1 MGQNSI
7 RCNLSKEDI
16 IAEIRLTLS
25 ADFEHKKGIVVVE
38 GEDDILFFNGK
49 LHPDVDLRESFSGK
63 CGVEEIVCY
72 FSDDRV
78 IGICDIDYDSRST
91 CPKMLYYDYSC
102 LEMML
107 ISNNSVFSSFFYAY
121 YQGSKSPQEIRQQIL
136 SNLKWLSLYR
146 KLSSNNSWGVRFNGL
161 SIAKAF
167 DQNDQTIDI
176 TNLLGQIHTINPG
189 LISHNREQ
197 LRLLSEAYR
206 GEYTLEQYLLITQG
220 HDFLY
225 FFQALCEVSKRSK
238 GKSPSVEELFRALLC
253 SCHRENFFEF
263 ELYQNLISYQ
273 DTYGVLFLPN

>member
-91 CPKMLYYDYSC
+91 CPQILYYDYSC

-146 KLSSNNSWGVRFNGL
+146 KLSSNNSWGVRFCGL

-167 DQNDQTIDI
+167 NQNDQTIDI

-197 LRLLSEAYR
+197 LGLLSEACR
-206 GEYTLEQYLLITQG
+206 GEYALEQYLLITQG

-225 FFQALCEVSKRSK
+225 CFQALCEASKRSK

-263 ELYQNLISYQ
+263 ELYQSLISYQ
-273 DTYGVLFLPN
+273 ATYGVLFLPS

>member
-63 CGVEEIVCY
+63 CGVEEIVCC

-78 IGICDIDYDSRST
+78 IGIRDIDYDSRST
-91 CPKMLYYDYSC
+91 CPQMLYYDYSC

-146 KLSSNNSWGVRFNGL
+146 KLNSNNSWGVRFSGL

-176 TNLLGQIHTINPG
+176 TNLLGQIRTINPG

-197 LRLLSEAYR
+197 LELLSEACR
-206 GEYTLEQYLLITQG
+206 GEYALEQYLLITQG

-225 FFQALCEVSKRSK
+225 CFQALCEASKRSK

-253 SCHRENFFEF
+253 SCHSENFFEF

-273 DTYGVLFLPN
+273 ATYGVLFLPN

>member
-49 LHPDVDLRESFSGK
+49 LHPDIDLRESFSGK

-91 CPKMLYYDYSC
+91 CPQMLYYDYSC

-107 ISNNSVFSSFFYAY
+107 ISNDSVFSSFFYAY
-121 YQGSKSPQEIRQQIL
+121 YQGSKSPQEIRLQIL

-146 KLSSNNSWGVRFNGL
+146 KLSSNNRWGVRFNGL

-167 DQNDQTIDI
+167 NQDNQTIDI

-189 LISHNREQ
+189 LISHNRGQ
-197 LRLLSEAYR
+197 LELLSKVCR
-206 GEYTLEQYLLITQG
+206 GEYALEQYLLITQG

-225 FFQALCEVSKRSK
+225 CFQALCESSKRLK

-253 SCHRENFFEF
+253 SCHHENFSEF
-263 ELYQNLISYQ
+263 ELYQSLISHQ
-273 DTYGVLFLPN
+273 ATYGVLFLPS

>member
-49 LHPDVDLRESFSGK
+49 LHPDIDLRESFSGK

-72 FSDDRV
+72 FLDDRV

-91 CPKMLYYDYSC
+91 CPQMLYYDYSC

-107 ISNNSVFSSFFYAY
+107 ISNDSVFSSFFYAY
-121 YQGSKSPQEIRQQIL
+121 YQGSKSPQEIRLQIL

-161 SIAKAF
+161 SVAKAF
-167 DQNDQTIDI
+167 NQENQTIDI

-189 LISHNREQ
+189 LISHNRGQ
-197 LRLLSEAYR
+197 LELLSEACR
-206 GEYTLEQYLLITQG
+206 GEYALEQYLLITQG

-225 FFQALCEVSKRSK
+225 CFQALCKSSKRLK

-253 SCHRENFFEF
+253 SCHHENFSEF
-263 ELYQNLISYQ
+263 KLYQSLISYQ
-273 DTYGVLFLPN
+273 ATYGILFLPS

>member
-38 GEDDILFFNGK
+38 GEDDILFFNGR
-49 LHPDVDLRESFSGK
+49 LHQDIDLKESFSGK
-63 CGVEEIVCY
+63 CRVEEIVYY

-91 CPKMLYYDYSC
+91 CPQMLYYDYSC

-107 ISNNSVFSSFFYAY
+107 ISNDSVFSPFFYAY
-121 YQGSKSPQEIRQQIL
+121 YQGSKSPQEIRSQVL

-146 KLSSNNSWGVRFNGL
+146 KLSSENGWDVRFNGL
-161 SIAKAF
+161 SVTKSF
-167 DQNDQTIDI
+167 DQDKQIIDI
-176 TNLLGQIHTINPG
+176 ARLLEQIHTLNPG
-189 LISHNREQ
+189 LISRNRGQ
-197 LRLLSEAYR
+197 LELLSEACR
-206 GEYTLEQYLLITQG
+206 HEYSLEEYLLITQG

-225 FFQALCEVSKRSK
+225 CFQAFCESTKRLK

-253 SCHRENFFEF
+253 SCHPNNFSEF
-263 ELYQNLISYQ
+263 QLYQSLISYQ
-273 DTYGVLFLPN
+273 ATYNLLFLPS